1 MLASLHLFN
10 LPLIFFAPCL
20 FFVIYEWRNFAA
32 DLETRKELKKKDRDN
47 RERY

>member
-1 MLASLHLFN
+1 MEYRAGEAVKDDSY
-10 LPLIFFAPCL
+10 PYCL

-32 DLETRKELKKKDRDN
+32 DFETRKELKEKDRDN